1 MAKNSSVSR
10 YWIERGP
17 GILCSP
23 GLPSV
28 VAEPVADSAHGEDV
42 LRLLGVALELL
53 AQVPDVDVDR
63 AGVAER
69 GVAPH
74 ALEQHVAREHT
85 PRRARAPSAWRSR
98 RRARRPTAARR
109 RRRPPAAAP
118 CQPAAG
124 PL

>member
-28 VAEPVADSAHGEDV
+28 VAESVAHPAHGEDV
-42 LRLLGVALELL
+42 LRLLGVTLELL

-63 AGVAER
+63 PRVAEG

-74 ALEQHVAREHT
+74 ALEQHVARED
-85 PRRARAPSAWRSR
+85 PPGCARQRAEDLELHVGGLDVRLAHAH
-98 RRARRPTAARR
+98 RPL
-109 RRRPPAAAP
+109 
-118 CQPAAG
+118 G
-124 PL
+124 